1 MAHAIDHSNGRPNI
15 AFTGEVPWH
24 GLGVQMGENQDLTS
38 WQKAAGL
45 DFIVKKAPIQFNVTS
60 EDDTCPTVSRHEFP
74 AMIATYREDTMMGL
88 GVVGKHYKV
97 VQPGEIIDFFR
108 QFAAAGDM
116 KLDVAGSL
124 KGGRRV
130 WALARHEMEIKIGD
144 EDVLRPYF
152 LLTTS
157 YDGNT
162 ATTGT
167 FSNTRVVC
175 NNTMQMAY
183 REIKA
188 DGTEGYAQTGFAIP
202 HIQHF
207 DVGKAKS
214 HIETLVK
221 ASQQFQDSANRMA
234 TTGMND
240 DMAERVF
247 AGLIG
252 VQNKDGTDLTK
263 GSREKAE
270 QLFWLYKNG
279 PGADLKTAQNT
290 VWGMFNAVSRYVDH
304 MANERR
310 AGGRLESAWYG
321 NGKEL
326 KAKAFAEAE
335 RMAAGDFA
343 ALLDR
348 PLARV
353 A

>member
-1 MAHAIDHSNGRPNI
+1 MSHEIDHSNGRANV
-15 AFTGEVPWH
+15 AFTGSTPWH
-24 GLGVQMGENQDLTS
+24 GLGVQMNDNQDLNAWRT
-38 WQKAAGL
+38 AAGL
-45 DFIVKKAPIQFNVTS
+45 DFIVKKAPIQFNVTG
-60 EDDTCPTVSRHEFP
+60 EDESVSDHPFP
-74 AMIATYREDTMMGL
+74 GMIATYREDTMAGL

-97 VQPGEIIDFFR
+97 VQPGEIIDFFK

-130 WALARHEMEIKIGD
+130 WALARHDMEIKVAG
-144 EDVLRPYF
+144 EDVVRPYF
-152 LLTTS
+152 LLATS

-162 ATTGT
+162 STTGT

-183 REIKA
+183 QEIKA
-188 DGTEGYAQTGFAIP
+188 DGTKGYAQTGFSIP

-207 DVGKAKS
+207 DAEAAKA
-214 HIETLVK
+214 HISTLVK
-221 ASQQFQDSANRMA
+221 ASEQFAEKANKMA
-234 TTGMND
+234 VTGLSD
-240 DMAERVF
+240 DMAQRLF
-247 AGLIG
+247 AGLVG
-252 VQNKDGTDLTK
+252 VPNKDGKDLTK

-279 PGADLKTAQNT
+279 PGADLKSAENT
-290 VWGMFNAVSRYVDH
+290 VWGMFNAVTRYVDH

-310 AGGRLESAWYG
+310 AGGRLESAWFG

-326 KAKAFAEAE
+326 KARAFREAE
-335 RMAAGDFA
+335 RVSSGDFA
-343 ALLDR
+343 SLLDR
-348 PLARV
+348 PLRA